1 MHAHS
6 HTCRGTNRVR
16 ASCRPPSPARSDTQ
30 ARAPGGRQARP
41 PSFTNG
47 LCTRR
52 SRATRHSLRGQ
63 MKPGADALSR
73 RGGRDRRGGAT
84 GPSHAA
90 RAPGPGSR
98 SPASQ
103 HGHPHPPGREPRR
116 PAAAAGVASGGSGQR
131 AGAGRAGPSGG
142 LSPGPGHS
150 LIGFRARAVHA
161 PGRGFG
167 EHPGAGPARTPPG
180 LSGAWPG
187 RPTAHK
193 GARDARERPACAAGP
208 AATPRSQDATGGKQK
223 PCLSKGFFSLFS

>member
-1 MHAHS
+1 M
-6 HTCRGTNRVR
+6 R

-47 LCTRR
+47 LCARR
-52 SRATRHSLRGQ
+52 SRATRRSLRGQ

-98 SPASQ
+98 SPASR

-142 LSPGPGHS
+142 LSPGPGHA

-167 EHPGAGPARTPPG
+167 EHPGAGPAWTPPG

-187 RPTAHK
+187 RPTARK

-223 PCLSKGFFSLFS
+223 PCLSKGFFFFIFII

>member
-1 MHAHS
+1 M
-6 HTCRGTNRVR
+6 R
-16 ASCRPPSPARSDTQ
+16 ASCRPPSRAHSDTQ

-41 PSFTNG
+41 PRFTNG
-47 LCTRR
+47 LCARR
-52 SRATRHSLRGQ
+52 SRATRRSLRGQ

-73 RGGRDRRGGAT
+73 PGGRDRRGGAT
-84 GPSHAA
+84 GPSHVA

-103 HGHPHPPGREPRR
+103 HGHPHPPGWEPRR

-142 LSPGPGHS
+142 LSPGPGHA

-187 RPTAHK
+187 L
-193 GARDARERPACAAGP
+193 AGP
-208 AATPRSQDATGGKQK
+208 LPAKERGMRVSARVRRRPRCYASLTGRHGRQTEAM
-223 PCLSKGFFSLFS
+223 LIKGFFFLYFHNLAESTQN